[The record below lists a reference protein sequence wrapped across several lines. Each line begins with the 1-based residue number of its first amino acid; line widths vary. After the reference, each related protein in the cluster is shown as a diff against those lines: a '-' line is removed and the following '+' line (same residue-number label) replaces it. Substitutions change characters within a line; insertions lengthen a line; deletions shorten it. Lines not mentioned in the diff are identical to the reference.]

1 MALFTVCVTSV
12 HVQLGK
18 TKAFQYFSA
27 QGPTEWRETLLYC
40 CSCLSRPF
48 LSGVLSS
55 PILWST
61 LLFSKITAPPL
72 HVRLTFAQQVLTHIH
87 PSSSFIIAPHLPYV
101 ISTISFS
108 VQPFFFL
115 CSQLTLK
122 RVNQISYRYIKILGL
137 RGPVK
142 MQNCKNDQQGRSY
155 WTDVETEIL
164 RVDYRIREQLPFT
177 FIYISFV
184 FAVKR
189 VGFPSDRQSIFGI
202 LSLSPSG
209 GRFLHLPTIH
219 FVCLSKDLPD

>member
-1 MALFTVCVTSV
+1 MTLFTVCVTSV

-87 PSSSFIIAPHLPYV
+87 PSSSFIIALHLPYV
-101 ISTISFS
+101 IGTISFS
-108 VQPFFFL
+108 TAFFFL
-115 CSQLTLK
+115 RSQLSLK
-122 RVNQISYRYIKILGL
+122 CVNQISYRYIKILGL

-142 MQNCKNDQQGRSY
+142 MQNCKNDQQGRGY
-155 WTDVETEIL
+155 WTDVETDESRLQNNRTASLHIYL
-164 RVDYRIREQLPFT
+164 YFIRIC
-177 FIYISFV
+177 S
-184 FAVKR
+184 
-189 VGFPSDRQSIFGI
+189 
-202 LSLSPSG
+202 
-209 GRFLHLPTIH
+209 
-219 FVCLSKDLPD
+219 